1 VHLIG
6 FIIRIYHDAW
16 FSEIQSC
23 VLTVTFETE
32 SARLSSVI
40 IIVFMILFVHINCI
54 FRAGKFPRDTA
65 ATSPT
70 VRMCGKSTHSKV
82 GVHYI
87 CLLSI
92 YLPDFLLEF
101 ELTRQTMCV

>member
-1 VHLIG
+1 VHLVG
-6 FIIRIYHDAW
+6 FIIRLYHDARS
-16 FSEIQSC
+16 SECQIC
-23 VLTVTFETE
+23 VLTIAFETE
-32 SARLSSVI
+32 CVRLSLVI

-54 FRAGKFPRDTA
+54 FRAGKFPRDAA

-87 CLLSI
+87 CLQSI

-101 ELTRQTMCV
+101 ELARQAMRV